1 MEGTRIPWSVIG
13 EAVGADEQLELR
25 RSARV
30 RELYEGEEF
39 ESEEEEYDDE
49 DVYYSEEEI

>member
-1 MEGTRIPWSVIG
+1 MVCM
-13 EAVGADEQLELR
+13 LR

-39 ESEEEEYDDE
+39 ESEEEYEDE
-49 DVYYSEEEI
+49 DVYYSEDEI

>member
-1 MEGTRIPWSVIG
+1 
-13 EAVGADEQLELR
+13 VGAEEELQPR

-39 ESEEEEYDDE
+39 ESEEEEFDENEDE
-49 DVYYSEEEI
+49 DDIYAEPY